1 MSQVFDFEIRI
12 NMKKTNQ
19 NDRIGKIIRNIF
31 LKFVGMTKLK
41 KKYIDNGD
49 FGIGE
54 DINTKSVNDKSK
66 IPDVAHDRKTLSLAL
81 KNLTQKS
88 RQRLKITQSEVIK
101 HYFKAISKN
110 CFAGDLRSFARKIFT
125 FF

>member
-1 MSQVFDFEIRI
+1 
-12 NMKKTNQ
+12 MKKTNQ

-66 IPDVAHDRKTLSLAL
+66 IPDVAHDRKALSLAL

-101 HYFKAISKN
+101 QYFKELLCVLYFNLESIVSKN
-110 CFAGDLRSFARKIFT
+110 YSVHLVCMR
-125 FF
+125 